1 MLRKAGIARI
11 VMVTGDRAATAET
24 IGAALDLDCVLADRV
39 PLDKVDAVRA
49 ELGLHPTTMIGD
61 GIKDA
66 RLGAHSYRAGRRYL
80 RRTHGGVAV
89 K

>member
-49 ELGLHPTTMIGD
+49 ELGLHPTMRIHTQEDDIY
-61 GIKDA
+61 DA
-66 RLGAHSYRAGRRYL
+66 LTAA
-80 RRTHGGVAV
+80 
-89 K
+89 

>member
-39 PLDKVDAVRA
+39 PWTKSMPSVPNSGSIR
-49 ELGLHPTTMIGD
+49 PP
-61 GIKDA
+61 
-66 RLGAHSYRAGRRYL
+66 
-80 RRTHGGVAV
+80 
-89 K
+89 

>member
-66 RLGAHSYRAGRRYL
+66 PALVRIHAAQEDDIYDALAA
-80 RRTHGGVAV
+80 A
-89 K
+89 